1 MKVDIKR
8 TLQSYGVTQQAIVDV
23 LGISRQTFNYHIN
36 RGSNIDV
43 ATLQK
48 IADIVGCRV
57 EDFFYEDDDTQITSF
72 KCPHCGERI
81 KINIMKPTE

>member
-8 TLQSYGVTQQAIVDV
+8 TLQLYGVTQQAIVDV
-23 LGISRQTFNYHIN
+23 LGISRQTFNYHLN

-48 IADIVGCRV
+48 IADIVGCSV
-57 EDFFYEDDDTQITSF
+57 EEFFYEDDGSVRTGFT
-72 KCPHCGERI
+72 CPHCGKRI
-81 KINIMKPTE
+81 NVEGGI

>member
-8 TLQSYGVTQQAIVDV
+8 TLQLYGVTQQAIVDV
-23 LGISRQTFNYHIN
+23 LGISRQTFNYHLN

-48 IADIVGCRV
+48 IADIVGCSV
-57 EDFFYEDDDTQITSF
+57 EEFFYEDDGSVRTGF
-72 KCPHCGERI
+72 LCPHCGKRI
-81 KINIMKPTE
+81 NVEGGI

>member
-8 TLQSYGVTQQAIVDV
+8 TLQLYGVTQQAIVDV
-23 LGISRQTFNYHIN
+23 LGISRQTLNYHLN

-48 IADIVGCRV
+48 IADIVGCSV
-57 EDFFYEDDDTQITSF
+57 EEFFYEDDGSARTGF
-72 KCPHCGERI
+72 LCPHCGKRI
-81 KINIMKPTE
+81 TIAKEE